1 MSKRLTTL
9 FALFGLNVPKSNF
22 HSLNFVY
29 KIISL
34 FFNILNLLLLKKIK
48 NGSIFLFFL
57 LTKFLKYTIF
67 MSNLLN
73 NSK

>member
-1 MSKRLTTL
+1 MSKRLTTS

-29 KIISL
+29 KIFLL
-34 FFNILNLLLLKKIK
+34 FFNMLDLLLLEKLKIAA
-48 NGSIFLFFL
+48 FFL
-57 LTKFLKYTIF
+57 LTKFLKYIIF